1 MKTDRPH
8 RYRLML
14 IEPSAIVSRGIR
26 SLLSEHPEFENL
38 SVYADLTHGLEQL
51 PRLHPDLL
59 LINPSVIDYQ
69 KRLLVRSLAPTLGEM
84 ALVAVVY
91 GLMEEDALK
100 QYDGHISLYDEPAQI
115 IRKLR
120 KALEESR
127 PAPAHSDGY
136 ELSGREKEILVAV
149 ARGLTNK
156 QIADMHHISVYTVI
170 SHRKN
175 ISRKTGIKTV
185 SGLTIY
191 ALLNK
196 MIDQDEWIAAGGLK

>member
-1 MKTDRPH
+1 MKTDRSH

-26 SLLSEHPEFENL
+26 ALLSEHPEFENL
-38 SVYADLTHGLEQL
+38 TIYPDLAHGLEQL
-51 PRLHPDLL
+51 PRLNPDLL

-69 KRLLVRSLAPTLGEM
+69 KRLLVRSLTPALASLT
-84 ALVAVVY
+84 LVAVVY
-91 GLMEEDALK
+91 GLLEEEVLK
-100 QYDGHISLYDEPAQI
+100 QYDGSIGLYDDPAHI

-120 KALEESR
+120 KALEDNH
-127 PAPAHSDGY
+127 PQPTQSDGY

-156 QIADMHHISVYTVI
+156 EIADMHHISVYTVI

-196 MIDQDEWIAAGGLK
+196 MIDQDEWMASGGMK